1 MKALIL
7 LSILQLGL
15 LVVLLLEDTGQPSAA
30 PVEVEDSV
38 LRVVEAREQQPGI
51 SEAEFRSIIREELA
65 LLTPK
70 SAAVASV
77 DVVITTETETETSDS
92 GQLEYVAQQIDYYTS
107 VGAISDAEMDAL
119 QVEVARLSGADRKRM
134 LSKLVMALN
143 AGEIDGKLL

>member
-77 DVVITTETETETSDS
+77 DVVTTTEAETSDS

-107 VGAISDAEMDAL
+107 VGAISAAEMDAL